1 VGVDTDERGEGT
13 TQRGGRRERK
23 SDFDIRDYSSSYAG
37 KFCEQMCFICF
48 RNTRIYVHVEV
59 LRYRFVR
66 NNANGVKK
74 EQG

>member
-1 VGVDTDERGEGT
+1 
-13 TQRGGRRERK
+13 
-23 SDFDIRDYSSSYAG
+23 
-37 KFCEQMCFICF
+37 MCFICF

-74 EQG
+74 NKGEVKT